1 MLSAIYKD
9 SGTKMD
15 VSELLKTLPG
25 LEKTALR
32 QKWQELF
39 NKPAPQHLRKEFMVR
54 ILAYRIQENAFGG
67 LSTMTRRRLKQIAIS
82 LENGNDNLKGGQRPI
97 KPGTRLIREWQGKT
111 HTVSVLETGFEFQ
124 GSRYRSLSEIARLI
138 TGARWSGPLF
148 FGLRPGPAKVQ
159 GASNDC

>member
-32 QKWQELF
+32 
-39 NKPAPQHLRKEFMVR
+39 
-54 ILAYRIQENAFGG
+54 AYRIQENAFGG